1 MPSTIKFIDFPY
13 FVWQKNNEYPN
24 ITIVCDQ
31 KHVFKR
37 FRKQLKIQLGVC
49 LFNFIFNGSTLKMLI
64 QAICHKWHELQQ
76 MFSMRYG
83 YAMNVPAMVDLFKYI
98 SDMSKISSENIWERN
113 SIFLSI
119 HKEIK
124 FLGN

>member
-1 MPSTIKFIDFPY
+1 
-13 FVWQKNNEYPN
+13 
-24 ITIVCDQ
+24 
-31 KHVFKR
+31 
-37 FRKQLKIQLGVC
+37 
-49 LFNFIFNGSTLKMLI
+49 
-64 QAICHKWHELQQ
+64 
-76 MFSMRYG
+76 
-83 YAMNVPAMVDLFKYI
+83 MNVPAMVDLFKYI